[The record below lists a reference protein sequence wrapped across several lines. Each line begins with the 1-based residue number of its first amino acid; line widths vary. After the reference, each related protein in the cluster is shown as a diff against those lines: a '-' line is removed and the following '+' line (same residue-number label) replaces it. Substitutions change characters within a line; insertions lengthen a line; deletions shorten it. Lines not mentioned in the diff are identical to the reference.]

1 MAEARKTVTVVFADV
16 AGSTGLGEALDPE
29 TLRGIME
36 RNFADART
44 AIERHGGTVE
54 KFIGDAVMAVFGIP
68 AVHEDD
74 ALRAVRAVWE
84 MRERLAALN
93 EELERERGFAL
104 GLRTGVNTGE
114 VVTGDPSSG
123 QFYATGDAVNVAARL
138 EQAAHPG
145 EILLGEATYRL
156 VRDAVQAEAVEPLSL
171 KGKAEPVVAY
181 RLAGLLEDAPGV
193 VRRFDSPFVGRAEEL
208 GRFGQLFERVARER
222 LALLVTV
229 FGPAG
234 IGKTRLASEVTAGL
248 DGRAAVLHGRCLSYG
263 EGITFWALQEILRSL
278 PERPAGVPDPE
289 QARSTEEIFW
299 AYRKLFEALAAEQ
312 PLVLVLEDIHW
323 AEPTLLELV
332 EHVVEWTR
340 DAPILILCLARP
352 ELLDDRPG
360 WPGERLRLEPL
371 RDEQVDALMSALTED
386 LEAAERKRIAE
397 AAEGNPL
404 FAEQMVALA
413 LEEDGREADVPPTI
427 QLLLAARLDRLE
439 ADERAL
445 LECAAVVGKEVWRGA
460 LVELSSPGTEV
471 SAVLQ
476 RLVRKGLVRPERSS
490 FPGEDA
496 FRFEHLLVRDASYA
510 AIPKGR
516 RAELHERCAGW
527 LEQGDN
533 PYAETA
539 GYHLE
544 QAYRYLTELGSV
556 GDRGRQ
562 LASRA
567 AAKLTNAGLDALR
580 RGDAAGAANLLSRGL
595 DLLPEDAPDRG
606 ELLLALGDSLD
617 DIGDLRQ
624 ASAAFADALTV
635 AEAAADR
642 GLAWE
647 ATLQRSWLEARLT
660 PGALSEKEY
669 LSETE
674 QANAELQ
681 ELGHERGL
689 ARAWR
694 SAAAFLLWSG
704 DNAAA
709 ATAAE
714 RAAAL
719 AKGAG
724 EWTLERDSLLWLGFS
739 LCAGPVP
746 APEGIRR
753 CEEILAG
760 TADLDVRSSMRHF
773 LSSFHAMLGHA
784 DEARRLHELAL
795 ADAEDLGLKP
805 RIAAIENL
813 FLTLETTFT
822 PAEAERSLQR
832 SLALWQEIGEEGI
845 ASSVA
850 AKLAR
855 TLCAQGRFE
864 EAEPYIE
871 LAENL
876 AASSDYEAQSLARA
890 GRARVFAHREGLEQA
905 ESLAREAVAIADR
918 TDDLDLRAWLRTDL
932 AEVLGLAD
940 RTGEARSTLEEAVR
954 LAEAKQDVVVAAR
967 ARARLA
973 ELAALEAVD

>member
-36 RNFADART
+36 RNFADARA

-68 AVHEDD
+68 VVHEDD

-84 MRERLAALN
+84 MQERLAALN

-114 VVTGDPSSG
+114 VVAGDPSSG
-123 QFYATGDAVNVAARL
+123 DFYATGDAVNVAARL

-145 EILLGEATYRL
+145 EILLGESTYRL
-156 VRDAVQAEAVEPLSL
+156 VRDAVRVEAVEPLSL

-181 RLAGLLEDAPGV
+181 RLAGLLEGAPGV
-193 VRRFDSPFVGRAEEL
+193 VRRFDSPFVGRTEEL
-208 GRFGQLFERVARER
+208 ARFRQLFERVAGER
-222 LALLVTV
+222 LALLVTIL
-229 FGPAG
+229 GPAG
-234 IGKTRLASEVTAGL
+234 IGKTRLASELAAGL
-248 DGRAAVLHGRCLSYG
+248 SGRAAVLQGRCLSYG

-289 QARSTEEIFW
+289 QARSSEETFW

-312 PLVLVLEDIHW
+312 PLVIVLDDIHW
-323 AEPTLLELV
+323 AEPTLLDLL

-340 DAPILILCLARP
+340 DAPILLLCLARP

-360 WPGERLRLEPL
+360 WPGERLEVEPL
-371 RDEQVDALMSALTED
+371 HDEEVDALMLALTED
-386 LEAAERKRIAE
+386 LEEAERTRIAE
-397 AAEGNPL
+397 AAQGNPL

-413 LEEDGREADVPPTI
+413 LEEDGRGADVPPTI
-427 QLLLAARLDRLE
+427 QLLLAARLDRLA

-445 LECAAVVGKEVWRGA
+445 LECAAVVDKEVWRGA
-460 LVELSSPGTEV
+460 LLELSSPDTEV

-490 FPGEDA
+490 LPGEDA
-496 FRFEHLLVRDASYA
+496 FRFAHLLVRDASYA

-516 RAELHERCAGW
+516 RAELHERFAGW
-527 LEQGDN
+527 LEQSES
-533 PYAETA
+533 PYGETA

-544 QAYRYLTELGSV
+544 QAYRYLTELGPV
-556 GDRGRQ
+556 GDRERE

-567 AAKLTNAGLDALR
+567 AAKLTSAGLNALR
-580 RGDAAGAANLLSRGL
+580 HGDTAGAANLLSRGL

-606 ELLLALGDSLD
+606 DLLVALGDSLD
-617 DIGDLRQ
+617 VSGDPRE
-624 ASAAFADALTV
+624 AYAVSADALTA

-642 GLAWE
+642 GLACE
-647 ATLQRSWLEARLT
+647 ATLQRSWLEARLA
-660 PGALSEKEY
+660 PGVRSNEEY
-669 LSETE
+669 LNEAE
-674 QANAELQ
+674 QAAAELR

-694 SAAAFLLWSG
+694 SAAAFLAWSG
-704 DNAAA
+704 NAAA
-709 ATAAE
+709 AAQAAE

-719 AKGAG
+719 ARRTG
-724 EWTLERDSLLWLGFS
+724 EWYLERAGLFWVGLS
-739 LCAGPVP
+739 LCAGPTP
-746 APEGIRR
+746 ASENLRR
-753 CEEILAG
+753 CEEILAD

-773 LSSFHAMLGHA
+773 MSGLHAMLGHA
-784 DEARRLHELAL
+784 DEARSLHERSF

-805 RIAAIENL
+805 RIAATENI
-813 FLTLETTFT
+813 FLALEATFT
-822 PAEAERSLQR
+822 PAEAERCLQH
-832 SLALWQEIGEEGI
+832 SLALWQEMREDGI
-845 ASSVA
+845 ASTVA
-850 AKLAR
+850 ARLAR

-864 EAEPYIE
+864 EAERYLA

-876 AASSDYEAQSLARA
+876 AASDDWESQSFTRA
-890 GRARVFAHREGLEQA
+890 ARARVLAHREGLEQA

-918 TDDLDLRAWLRTDL
+918 TDDLDTRAWLRIDL
-932 AEVLGLAD
+932 ADVLSLAE

-954 LAEAKQDVVVAAR
+954 LAEAKEDVVVAER

-973 ELAALEAVD
+973 ELQASAPHR